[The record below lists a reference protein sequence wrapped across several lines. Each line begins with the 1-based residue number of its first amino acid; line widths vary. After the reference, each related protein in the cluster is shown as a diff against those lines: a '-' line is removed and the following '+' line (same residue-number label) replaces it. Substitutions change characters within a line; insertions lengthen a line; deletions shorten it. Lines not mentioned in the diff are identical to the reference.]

1 MNALS
6 FAEQVKAARA
16 VLAERRRQRQFRD
29 LGTARPHNVIDLAAY
44 RRRVSPLL
52 QIGGSL

>member
-1 MNALS
+1 MSTPS
-6 FAEQVKAARA
+6 FAEQIAAR
-16 VLAERRRQRQFRD
+16 LAWIAQRRRQRQFRD

-52 QIGGSL
+52 QIGGAL